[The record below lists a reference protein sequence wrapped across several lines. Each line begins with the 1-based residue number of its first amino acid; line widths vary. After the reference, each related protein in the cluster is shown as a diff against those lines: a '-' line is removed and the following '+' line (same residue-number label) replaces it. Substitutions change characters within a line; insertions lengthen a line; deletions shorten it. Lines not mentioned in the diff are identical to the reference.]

1 LKGAALR
8 RPAAHGASRIPIAQ
22 SWQDAVLPRQTEA
35 GAAAWLREQGRVVV
49 EHKGRYWVTVVPGFY
64 QAVHLLARFRA
75 DEATCPSPWSWG
87 FRARLAPEEAAAAN
101 ATVSVHLLPDLA
113 GYCAARLSSERRRKL
128 RKGLSEL
135 DVVALRAPDIL
146 LEQGYGVALEAKGF
160 SPGLRLAG
168 PAAFRRWIMSYFAPE
183 RGLIV
188 AGLEGG
194 RLLGFCTNFAIDGT
208 AYQDMLYVGAEGRRR
223 HLALCLFHC
232 SASIAGRD
240 ASVGELMNGLHMRER
255 PGVSAFKRGLG
266 LEVVCLPTRVWIAPL
281 FKPLLR
287 RSHPEAYRRLGLP
300 T

>member
-1 LKGAALR
+1 M
-8 RPAAHGASRIPIAQ
+8 
-22 SWQDAVLPRQTEA
+22 
-35 GAAAWLREQGRVVV
+35 
-49 EHKGRYWVTVVPGFY
+49 
-64 QAVHLLARFRA
+64 ARFRA

-240 ASVGELMNGLHMRER
+240 ASMGGADERAPHARAAGGKCLQARPRFRSGLFADAGLDSSPLQAPAPAFSPRSL
-255 PGVSAFKRGLG
+255 PSARIFPLS
-266 LEVVCLPTRVWIAPL
+266 PTVAAAL
-281 FKPLLR
+281 
-287 RSHPEAYRRLGLP
+287 A
-300 T
+300 